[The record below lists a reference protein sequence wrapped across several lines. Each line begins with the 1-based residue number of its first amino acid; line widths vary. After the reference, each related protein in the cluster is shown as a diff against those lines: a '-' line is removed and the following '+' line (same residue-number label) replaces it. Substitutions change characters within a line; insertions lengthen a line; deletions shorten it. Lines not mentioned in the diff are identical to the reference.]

1 MNKHEFDIL
10 LQRYLAGECDEEE
23 AHQVELWSKN
33 MLAHSVLPMENAEK
47 KKIQKRIWKRLS
59 VGVLGKSPFLQNVF
73 LFRMGIAASVLLGL
87 FGVFWLSH
95 LYFPNEDRLGVGV
108 EGGAAMTSYA
118 NDGVW
123 SIKSEDQPQVLSL
136 DDGSTITL
144 GKNSFIR
151 YPVTFD
157 QSRRE
162 VYLEGEA
169 FFNVARDEDRPFMVY
184 SGGLVTR
191 VLGTSFNIRSLTST
205 GKTEVEVV
213 SGSVS
218 VYENTGKPA
227 SEVNAVILT
236 PNQRVVFEKAVK
248 KLEPELVDTPVAVS
262 IPDDVS
268 DFIFEG
274 ELLPNVLDKLSETFE
289 VTILTD
295 SPSLSSCIFTGDL
308 NGLPLHI
315 QLDLICRSINGG
327 YMQEGNIFRI
337 TGEGCQE

>member
-33 MLAHSVLPMENAEK
+33 MLAHSVLPLENAEK

-87 FGVFWLSH
+87 FGVFWLSQ

-191 VLGTSFNIRSLTST
+191 VLGTSFNIRSTT

-218 VYENTGKPA
+218 VYENNGNSSADAK
-227 SEVNAVILT
+227 AVILT
-236 PNQRVVFEKAVK
+236 PNQKAVFEKNVR
-248 KLEPELVDTPVAVS
+248 KLEPELVNIPIIIHTPENHAE
-262 IPDDVS
+262 
-268 DFIFEG
+268 FIFEG
-274 ELLPNVLDKLSETFE
+274 EALTNVLKKLSDAYG
-289 VTILTD
+289 VVISLD
-295 SPSLSSCIFTGDL
+295 SPVMLSCIFTGDL
-308 NGLPLHI
+308 NGLPLHV
-315 QLDLICRSINGG
+315 QLDLICRSINGS
-327 YMQEGNIFRI
+327 YEQKGNTYTV
-337 TGEGCQE
+337 TGDGCLE